1 MENTIEYWIEK
12 ELQPRSISLWGSV
25 AQTDFVPEICSE
37 VEGDGQQ
44 LIYFG
49 TVNQRPRYWLMRID
63 SKHDIESEEFSD
75 KIEEIVIEP
84 LCEEFGETKW
94 LSEENFTAKKNR
106 KGFSDYDVEEFD
118 NYNDWMEEYFS
129 YPRLSIDGFHWGLIA
144 NVVTG
149 DIG

>member
-1 MENTIEYWIEK
+1 MENTIEKWLEK

-94 LSEENFTAKKNR
+94 LSEENFTAEKKQKR
-106 KGFSDYDVEEFD
+106 
-118 NYNDWMEEYFS
+118 ME
-129 YPRLSIDGFHWGLIA
+129 
-144 NVVTG
+144 
-149 DIG
+149 